1 MNDRAENVSENTKVI
16 NEEKKQR
23 TITGKVISNKMDKTV
38 SVSVERKVK
47 HPLYGK
53 YLRRSTR
60 YMVHDEENA
69 CNQGDVVTFTECR
82 PYSKNKSWRLVEIVE
97 RANA

>member
-1 MNDRAENVSENTKVI
+1 MNDETRTVSENSPVSS
-16 NEEKKQR
+16 EEKKQR
-23 TITGKVISNKMDKTV
+23 TITGRVVSNKMDKTI

-47 HPLYGK
+47 HPMYGK
-53 YLRRSTR
+53 YLRRSTK

-69 CNQGDVVTFTECR
+69 CNAGDLVTFTECS
-82 PYSKNKSWRLVEIVE
+82 PYSKNKAWRLVEIVG

>member
-1 MNDRAENVSENTKVI
+1 MNDKAENVSENA
-16 NEEKKQR
+16 EESKLR
-23 TITGKVISNKMDKTV
+23 TVTGKVVSNKMDKTI

-47 HPLYGK
+47 HPMYGK
-53 YLRRSTR
+53 YMRRSTK
-60 YMVHDEENA
+60 YLVHDEDNA
-69 CNQGDVVTFTECR
+69 CNEGDLVTIAECR

>member
-1 MNDRAENVSENTKVI
+1 MNDETANVSENSAVD

-23 TITGKVISNKMDKTV
+23 TITGRVVSNKMDKTV

-53 YLRRSTR
+53 YLRRSTK

-69 CNQGDVVTFTECR
+69 CNAGDLVTFAECS
-82 PYSKNKSWRLVEIVE
+82 PYSKNKAWRLVEIVE
-97 RANA
+97 RAKA

>member
-1 MNDRAENVSENTKVI
+1 MTDKANNVSENA
-16 NEEKKQR
+16 EETRLR
-23 TITGKVISNKMDKTV
+23 TVTGRVTSNKMDKTV

-53 YLRRSTR
+53 YMRRSTK
-60 YMVHDEENA
+60 YLAHDAENT
-69 CNQGDVVTFTECR
+69 CNEGDLVTIAECR
-82 PYSKNKSWRLVEIVE
+82 PLSKNKAWRLVEIVE

>member
-1 MNDRAENVSENTKVI
+1 MTEKAESTVENT
-16 NEEKKQR
+16 EKKQR
-23 TITGKVISNKMDKTV
+23 TITGRVISSKADKTV

-47 HPLYGK
+47 HPMYGK
-53 YLRRSTR
+53 YMRRTTK
-60 YMVHDEENA
+60 YLVHDEENS
-69 CNQGDVVTFTECR
+69 CNEGDVVTIAECR

>member
-1 MNDRAENVSENTKVI
+1 MNDKAENVSENAEETKL
-16 NEEKKQR
+16 R
-23 TITGKVISNKMDKTV
+23 TVTGRVVSNKMDKTV

-47 HPLYGK
+47 HPMYGK
-53 YLRRSTR
+53 YMRRSTK
-60 YMVHDEENA
+60 YLVHDEENA
-69 CNQGDVVTFTECR
+69 CNEGDLVTIAECR